1 MVAIVVGIAGMTTL
15 WSAAFAAFRGQIEV
29 LTDVVPLSVR
39 YGATSAAALAGLGL
53 LVIAGGLSRRQ
64 RRAWWIALMLLIV
77 AGVAHVLKGLDVP
90 EAAVNLG
97 TAVLLISTREEF
109 YAIPGPGSARRAFLA
124 LPLIAGTVWTF
135 GTLALFFHAS
145 ELRPAVGVIGMMTAA
160 ARGAVGL
167 PLGIAI
173 VGRSGRWIPGLL
185 PLLGV
190 LGLVSA
196 FAVTLRPVVEGLRRS
211 PDDVERARELVRRY
225 GSDTLAYFALRSD
238 KSYFFYENAF
248 IAYRYL
254 WNVALVAGD
263 PIGDPMDVTRA
274 LDAFVAYG
282 RSRGWGIVILAGSD
296 ELADNCRRHGLRQF
310 YLGDEAIL
318 DPRKFSLEGR
328 AIRKVRQSRSRLAKL
343 GYSLEFMPDDRVT
356 PDLQDA
362 LDSITASWRGR
373 APERGFTMALGR
385 TPSPTDPD
393 ALTVI
398 ARDPLGKA
406 QGYLHLVPCYGESRG
421 YSLDQMR
428 RRPETPNGMT
438 EWMVAGTTLEL
449 GERDVERFSLNFAFL
464 SRLFDRSVNLSVFQ
478 RLELAIAKALNPF
491 FQIETLRDFNAKF
504 FPEWQPRNVYY
515 ESTISIPRV
524 ALAYLEAEAFLRLP
538 LMGIRGRRT

>member
-1 MVAIVVGIAGMTTL
+1 
-15 WSAAFAAFRGQIEV
+15 
-29 LTDVVPLSVR
+29 
-39 YGATSAAALAGLGL
+39 
-53 LVIAGGLSRRQ
+53 
-64 RRAWWIALMLLIV
+64 
-77 AGVAHVLKGLDVP
+77 
-90 EAAVNLG
+90 
-97 TAVLLISTREEF
+97 
-109 YAIPGPGSARRAFLA
+109 
-124 LPLIAGTVWTF
+124 
-135 GTLALFFHAS
+135 
-145 ELRPAVGVIGMMTAA
+145 
-160 ARGAVGL
+160 
-167 PLGIAI
+167 
-173 VGRSGRWIPGLL
+173 
-185 PLLGV
+185 
-190 LGLVSA
+190 
-196 FAVTLRPVVEGLRRS
+196 
-211 PDDVERARELVRRY
+211 
-225 GSDTLAYFALRSD
+225 
-238 KSYFFYENAF
+238 
-248 IAYRYL
+248 
-254 WNVALVAGD
+254 
-263 PIGDPMDVTRA
+263 
-274 LDAFVAYG
+274 
-282 RSRGWGIVILAGSD
+282 
-296 ELADNCRRHGLRQF
+296 
-310 YLGDEAIL
+310 
-318 DPRKFSLEGR
+318 
-328 AIRKVRQSRSRLAKL
+328 
-343 GYSLEFMPDDRVT
+343 MPDDRVT